1 MLETIDSNTN
11 VAASHDL
18 SVATAI
24 RQTTAHHPRSNA
36 PVPRIDSRGLLRGN
50 RELVIE
56 HVGLEY
62 RLQVTRNGKLILT
75 K

>member
-1 MLETIDSNTN
+1 MLETIDTNTN
-11 VAASHDL
+11 VAASHDM
-18 SVATAI
+18 SIATAI
-24 RQTTAHHPRSNA
+24 RQPTANPSRSNM
-36 PVPRIDSRGLLRGN
+36 PVPRIDSRGLLQGN

-56 HVGLEY
+56 HVRLEY

>member
-1 MLETIDSNTN
+1 MLETVDTT
-11 VAASHDL
+11 AQTAPSHDA
-18 SVATAI
+18 SVATTI
-24 RQTTAHHPRSNA
+24 RQPAAYHARSNT
-36 PVPRIDSRGLLRGN
+36 PVTRIDSRELLQGH

>member
-1 MLETIDSNTN
+1 MLEAIANTAH
-11 VAASHDL
+11 AASSHDA
-18 SVATAI
+18 SITTTV
-24 RQTTAHHPRSNA
+24 RQPAPHHARNDT
-36 PVPRIDSRGLLRGN
+36 PVPRIDSRGLLQGN

-62 RLQVTRNGKLILT
+62 RLQVTRNGKLIPT

>member
-1 MLETIDSNTN
+1 MLETIDTMSH
-11 VAASHDL
+11 AAPSHKA
-18 SVATAI
+18 SIAATI
-24 RQTTAHHPRSNA
+24 RQPAAYHARSNR
-36 PVPRIDSRGLLRGN
+36 PVPRIDSRGLLQGN

>member
-1 MLETIDSNTN
+1 MLETIDTTTDTET
-11 VAASHDL
+11 SHDA
-18 SVATAI
+18 SIATTI
-24 RQTTAHHPRSNA
+24 RQPVAYHARSNM
-36 PVPRIDSRGLLRGN
+36 PVPRIDSRGLLQGN